1 MQYHDTHIDVS
12 VVISMF
18 ISMVINMVIN
28 MVISMVISVVILMF
42 ISKVKTWDWTFGVVY
57 VGLDIW
63 ERKKHAKRAATAAGG
78 VTHPI
83 ESPLEQAL
91 FQETVRKFPNRVCL

>member
-1 MQYHDTHIDVS
+1 MNDSTYQEPEQTLQYHDTHIDVS

-18 ISMVINMVIN
+18 ISMFISMVIN

-42 ISKVKTWDWTFGVVY
+42 ISKVKTWDWTFGVVH

-63 ERKKHAKRAATAAGG
+63 EGKKMQKRAATAAGG
-78 VTHPI
+78 VTHRQVT
-83 ESPLEQAL
+83 E
-91 FQETVRKFPNRVCL
+91 PN